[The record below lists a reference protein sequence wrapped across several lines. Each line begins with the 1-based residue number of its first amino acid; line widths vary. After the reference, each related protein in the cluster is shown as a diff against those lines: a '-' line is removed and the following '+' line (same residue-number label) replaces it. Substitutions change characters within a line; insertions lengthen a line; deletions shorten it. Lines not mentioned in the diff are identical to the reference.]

1 METTLALSFL
11 YLIRCSLHGAAL
23 KKSVPNLSRLE
34 EVPVASHAAA
44 AAASAWSDS
53 ISSASPLRRPSALSP
68 DKRRFSEAIDIE
80 AVFASDTTAAAGN
93 GGDETMHMVSAS
105 PTHASMQY
113 ILYQYGLSQFVC
125 ALVGSFPITPNVGT
139 APTMYALRAEKL
151 APQIGSVCALV
162 SFSIS
167 LRSIMKH

>member
-34 EVPVASHAAA
+34 EVPVASQAAAAA

-80 AVFASDTTAAAGN
+80 AVFASDTAAAEN
-93 GGDETMHMVSAS
+93 GCDETMHMVSAS
-105 PTHASMQY
+105 PTHASLQY

-139 APTMYALRAEKL
+139 APTMYSLRAEKL

-162 SFSIS
+162 SFYFSA
-167 LRSIMKH
+167 